1 MLCKCNS
8 VFCLWKQ
15 MKTFFNESL
24 TLSTLTPMAVI
35 IEIFEETNNDK
46 IIISQ
51 MCLIFKLHIKKLL
64 KNWEK
69 NGKTISSVNE
79 KRTSLYRSK
88 WSGAKLATGADKVTV
103 TIPKNLSVEM
113 GRDELSGCS
122 FSLTILGYYLHVVLS
137 LCNDCDFASIFFS
150 RKEKVL
156 NLKKVITCSY
166 FSLICYQINE
176 QFLKFSANFFS

>member
-51 MCLIFKLHIKKLL
+51 MFLIFKLHIKKLL

-69 NGKTISSVNE
+69 
-79 KRTSLYRSK
+79 K
-88 WSGAKLATGADKVTV
+88 W
-103 TIPKNLSVEM
+103 KN
-113 GRDELSGCS
+113 
-122 FSLTILGYYLHVVLS
+122 
-137 LCNDCDFASIFFS
+137 NIF
-150 RKEKVL
+150 
-156 NLKKVITCSY
+156 C
-166 FSLICYQINE
+166 
-176 QFLKFSANFFS
+176 